1 MIDVIA
7 VIPVLAK
14 ALVYDEKCGH
24 FSFGAN
30 VRDAA
35 CYICWSFARAYDA
48 CEVAPYVDTI
58 ARLLHFVFHL
68 PPVCRFCVDG
78 FQKLLL

>member
-1 MIDVIA
+1 MSVLLMCIIS

-48 CEVAPYVDTI
+48 CEVAPYVETI
-58 ARLLHFVFHL
+58 AR
-68 PPVCRFCVDG
+68 
-78 FQKLLL
+78 

>member
-1 MIDVIA
+1 MCIIS

-24 FSFGAN
+24 FSYGAN

-35 CYICWSFARAYDA
+35 CYICWSLARAYDA
-48 CEVAPYVDTI
+48 CEVAPYVETI
-58 ARLLHFVFHL
+58 AR
-68 PPVCRFCVDG
+68 
-78 FQKLLL
+78 

>member
-1 MIDVIA
+1 

-48 CEVAPYVDTI
+48 CEVAPYVETI
-58 ARLLHFVFHL
+58 AR
-68 PPVCRFCVDG
+68 
-78 FQKLLL
+78 